1 MDRKKKWLDLAGAA
15 LIAAALGTSLAMIL
29 CGALGF
35 PVALRQVALTSC
47 ALALLC
53 ALGRSGKVGL
63 AFSLGLGALLAGYAL
78 FSRVQMGEKLVALV
92 RALAD
97 LSTGG
102 ALAGEYGMAIA
113 LVVGGLMT
121 LFMFW
126 LAQMSGGVYPALAL
140 SLVLIMGA
148 WLVNNQLEIG
158 YAGVAAAALACLFAR
173 ASDDRVSYWRAAPIA
188 AVAVLL
194 ALLMLPAGNP
204 TWPPLAQ
211 AAQKVRDLFD
221 DYFLFTDPRTTYSI
235 SADGFQSMG
244 EVLGGPAE
252 PNLGDVMTV
261 ETTRPLLLRGSIKRT
276 YTTYSWTESAVNSRY
291 VFIDP
296 LKKQVRDQV
305 FDADRFA
312 GLDPSG
318 AFEQATCNVTMLSS
332 GISALFV
339 PHRLTDMAIPLD
351 LAAYFSTS
359 GEVFLTRGVVPGDRY
374 LATALIPTG
383 DQAAMRALLAQAQKA
398 GDDRYQDALNAYTS
412 LPHGIEQGVY
422 TLAQQITGGI
432 TSPYDK
438 ALAIEQHLMTH
449 YQYDLTV
456 DYPPRD
462 RDFVSHFLLEGKTGY
477 CSYFA
482 SAMAVMARMAG
493 LPSRYVEGY
502 LVPVREGGVTTVTG
516 KNAHAWVEIYFEG
529 AGWIPFNPTPG
540 SGDSYDPDAG
550 SAGKDGGGKTALPPQ
565 EDPNQSPDPT
575 AAPTPEPT
583 DAPPEDEPP
592 EDQPPEDEP
601 PEDQPP
607 EDQPPEDQPPEDEP
621 PEDQPPEE
629 QPPEDEPPA
638 IQGLW
643 WLLVLI
649 PIAGAAFFVV
659 KRLRDSDP
667 CRITKGRKS
676 ASEKLLIWYRALI
689 LVLEAQ
695 GQVPGASET
704 PVQFAARLESA
715 AIADAKLSCVMQQL
729 SLSRYAGR
737 KPDANTLGQAQAA
750 YAQLTA
756 QLKPPERLRWLAHRL
771 TQGLGDMTKIP

>member
-1 MDRKKKWLDLAGAA
+1 P
-15 LIAAALGTSLAMIL
+15 I
-29 CGALGF
+29 
-35 PVALRQVALTSC
+35 
-47 ALALLC
+47 
-53 ALGRSGKVGL
+53 
-63 AFSLGLGALLAGYAL
+63 
-78 FSRVQMGEKLVALV
+78 LVAIQV
-92 RALAD
+92 C
-97 LSTGG
+97 T
-102 ALAGEYGMAIA
+102 
-113 LVVGGLMT
+113 T
-121 LFMFW
+121 
-126 LAQMSGGVYPALAL
+126 
-140 SLVLIMGA
+140 
-148 WLVNNQLEIG
+148 
-158 YAGVAAAALACLFAR
+158 
-173 ASDDRVSYWRAAPIA
+173 PIA

-312 GLDPSG
+312 GLNPSG
-318 AFEQATCNVTMLSS
+318 AFQQATCNVTMLSS

-438 ALAIEQHLMTH
+438 ALAIEQYLMTH

-502 LVPVREGGVTTVTG
+502 LVPVRDGGVTTVTG

-550 SAGKDGGGKTALPPQ
+550 SAGNGGSGKTAPPPQ
-565 EDPNQSPDPT
+565 EDPNESPDPT

-583 DAPPEDEPP
+583 DAPPEE
-592 EDQPPEDEP
+592 
-601 PEDQPP
+601 QPP
-607 EDQPPEDQPPEDEP
+607 EDQPPEDQ
-621 PEDQPPEE
+621 
-629 QPPEDEPPA
+629 PPA

-715 AIADAKLSCVMQQL
+715 AIADAKLSCVMHQL

-737 KPDANTLGQAQAA
+737 KPDANTLAQAQAA